1 MGSGSGSP
9 PSSAIEN
16 TRKYDWCGGLS
27 RAEPNTTRF
36 PSGVQPLTRSNPG
49 WNVRRVGSPPAVG
62 MTYTSVLPPTV
73 AVNAI
78 LDPSG
83 EKYGSVS
90 TVGVAVSRRAWPPA
104 RATDHRSPAYSN
116 ATSSR
121 LTVGWRRRRVPC
133 ADAAPAAPN
142 QAAVV
147 SRTDRAFI
155 NRIEFG

>member
-1 MGSGSGSP
+1 
-9 PSSAIEN
+9 
-16 TRKYDWCGGLS
+16 
-27 RAEPNTTRF
+27 
-36 PSGVQPLTRSNPG
+36 
-49 WNVRRVGSPPAVG
+49 

-78 LDPSG
+78 LEPSG

-90 TVGVAVSRRAWPPA
+90 TVGVAVSRRACPPV
-104 RATDHRSPAYSN
+104 RATAHRSPAYSN

-142 QAAVV
+142 QATVA
-147 SRTDRAFI
+147 SRTDRAFM
-155 NRIEFG
+155 NRIEFGIAFRTEEGSLPRRTQSAQRHPASPSPKRSVEWDHTTTAYCTTLFCTTGSEMN